1 MSHTGVKG
9 TGWRRAARSNGESA
23 DGTARASQATGLEST
38 HGGVYDPCAMAYISG
53 KQAFLEVLVSEGVSV
68 MFGNPGTTELPLMD
82 GLAREPRIR
91 YVLALQEAV
100 AIAMADGYAQASGSL
115 AAVNV
120 HVSPGLGN
128 AMGMLYDAFKAG
140 SPLLLTAGQH
150 DQSFTVTEPILW
162 SDLPPVAAPY
172 VKWSTE
178 ARRLEDLPRIV
189 RRAVK
194 TALAQPRGPVFLSLP
209 VDVLN
214 AEQDLD
220 LMASTRVAPRIVG
233 DRAAIDAAARKLVAA
248 NTPLFVVGDAVA
260 HGDALAEMVELAEL
274 IGAPVMLEGVSSTCS
289 FPFTHPLYAGS
300 MPRLGPQIRGLL
312 MRHDLLFSVGGDLFT
327 LSLPSDVD
335 PMPHGLDVVHL
346 DVDPWE
352 IGKNYPAS
360 VAIQGDPKATLP
372 ELCEAVRRHAGKAG
386 HKDAAR
392 RRDSLAAAHARQRQ
406 DLTKR
411 AGDEATKSPMGPLAL
426 VHAVSQAV
434 PDDVVVIDEA
444 ISSAP
449 GIRNFFRCADP
460 KSFFG
465 LRGGGIGWGLP
476 AALGVKLALPSRPV
490 VALIGDGSAMY
501 TAQALWTAAHESLAV
516 VYVIFNNASYR
527 ILKER
532 TKALKGFS
540 AEDDRYVGM
549 DLERPL
555 IDYVGLAR
563 SLGVAGERVEKAAD
577 VGRAVAS
584 ALASG
589 GPALIDV
596 RIDPAF
602 N

>member
-1 MSHTGVKG
+1 V
-9 TGWRRAARSNGESA
+9 
-23 DGTARASQATGLEST
+23 
-38 HGGVYDPCAMAYISG
+38 AYRSG
-53 KQAFLEVLVSEGVSV
+53 KQAFLEILKSEGVSV

-82 GLAREPRIR
+82 GLAREPGIR

-100 AIAMADGYAQASGSL
+100 AIAMADAYAQAHGGL

-128 AMGMLYDAFKAG
+128 AMGMLYDAYKAH

-162 SDLPPVAAPY
+162 SDLPPVATPF
-172 VKWSTE
+172 VKWATE
-178 ARRLEDLPRIV
+178 ARRLEDLPRLV

-194 TALAQPRGPVFLSLP
+194 TALAQPSGPVFLSLP

-214 AEQDLD
+214 AERDNLD
-220 LMASTRVAPRIVG
+220 LLGSTRVAPRLVG
-233 DRAAIDAAARKLVAA
+233 DRAAIDAAAKRLVAA
-248 NTPLFVVGDAVA
+248 NAPLIVAGDAVA
-260 HGDALAEMVELAEL
+260 QSDALVELAEL

-300 MPRLGPQIRGLL
+300 MPRLGPGIKGLL
-312 MRHDLLFSVGGDLFT
+312 MGHDLLLSIGGDLFT

-335 PMPHGLDVVHL
+335 PMPAGLDVVHL

-352 IGKNYPAS
+352 LGKNYPAA
-360 VAIQGDPKATLP
+360 VAIQGDPKASLP
-372 ELCEAVRRHAGKAG
+372 ELTEAVRRYAGKAG
-386 HKDAAR
+386 HKDAGKR
-392 RRDSLAAAHARQRQ
+392 REALASKHARERD
-406 DLTKR
+406 DLGRR
-411 AGDEATKSPMGPLAL
+411 AGDEAKKSPMGPLAL
-426 VHAVSQAV
+426 VHAVSQVV
-434 PDDVVVIDEA
+434 PDDVVVVDEA
-444 ISSAP
+444 ISSSA
-449 GIRNFFRCADP
+449 GIRNFFRCADA
-460 KSFFG
+460 KSFFS

-476 AALGVKLALPSRPV
+476 AALGVKLALPKRPV
-490 VALIGDGSAMY
+490 VALVGDGSAMY

-540 AEDDRYVGM
+540 AEDDKYVAM
-549 DLERPL
+549 DLVDPV

-577 VGRAVAS
+577 VGPAVGR

-589 GPALIDV
+589 APALIDV
-596 RIDPAF
+596 RIDPSF
-602 N
+602 T

>member
-1 MSHTGVKG
+1 MIPS
-9 TGWRRAARSNGESA
+9 
-23 DGTARASQATGLEST
+23 
-38 HGGVYDPCAMAYISG
+38 AMAYLSG
-53 KQAFLEVLVSEGVSV
+53 KQAFLEILKTEGVSV

-82 GLAREPRIR
+82 GLAREPGIR

-100 AIAMADGYAQASGSL
+100 AISMADAYAQAHGGL

-128 AMGMLYDAFKAG
+128 AMGMLYDAYKAH

-162 SDLPPVAAPY
+162 SDLPPVATPF
-172 VKWSTE
+172 VKWATE

-194 TALAQPRGPVFLSLP
+194 TALAQPSGPVFLSLP

-214 AEQDLD
+214 AERDNLD
-220 LMASTRVAPRIVG
+220 LLGPTRVAPRLRG
-233 DRAAIDAAARKLVAA
+233 DRAAIDAAAKLLVAA
-248 NTPLFVVGDAVA
+248 DTPLIVAGDAVA
-260 HGDALAEMVELAEL
+260 HSDALAELVELAEL

-300 MPRLGPQIRGLL
+300 MPRLGPGIKGLL

-335 PMPHGLDVVHL
+335 PMPPGLDVVHL

-352 IGKNYPAS
+352 LGKNYPAA
-360 VAIQGDPKATLP
+360 VAIQGDPKASLP
-372 ELCEAVRRHAGKAG
+372 ELTEAVRRYAGKAG
-386 HKDAAR
+386 HKDAGQR
-392 RRDSLAAAHARQRQ
+392 REALASKHARERD
-406 DLTKR
+406 DLARR
-411 AGDEATKSPMGPLAL
+411 AGDEAKKSPMGPLAL
-426 VHAVSQAV
+426 VHAVSQVV
-434 PDDVVVIDEA
+434 PDDVVVVDEA
-444 ISSAP
+444 ISSSA
-449 GIRNFFRCADP
+449 GIRNFFRCADA
-460 KSFFG
+460 KSFFS

-476 AALGVKLALPSRPV
+476 AVLGVKLALPKRPV
-490 VALIGDGSAMY
+490 VALVGDGSAMY

-540 AEDDRYVGM
+540 AEDDKYVAM
-549 DLERPL
+549 DLVDPA
-555 IDYVGLAR
+555 INYVGLAR
-563 SLGVAGERVEKAAD
+563 SLGVAGERVEKTAD
-577 VGRAVAS
+577 VGPAVGR

-589 GPALIDV
+589 APALIDV
-596 RIDPAF
+596 RIDPSF
-602 N
+602 T